1 MNDMGI
7 LNAAILSTKGMRAW
21 APGDNICASER
32 HEMKPASTG
41 DGTDKCNILPNPSR
55 G

>member
-32 HEMKPASTG
+32 HEMKPASTS